1 LLRNNIETSHIL
13 TPPSFPVVDGAF
25 LPNNSLSLT
34 STGPKLPIPI
44 LAGLMHDDGAPFISY
59 PTSTN
64 LTAVL
69 VTQDFPVSAIVSNA
83 SAYPI
88 PYNAPTT
95 QSLFNLS
102 SRISTNLQFRCL
114 AQSTAH
120 IAAQNGVFEKY
131 YAYEFDRAY
140 QIAEY
145 SPNPPACEAPVTPEH
160 PYGDVGM
167 PYYKCHSGDLYAVFG
182 TTVSQKRVPRD
193 QDDVPFSQYI
203 VDTWSAF
210 ARTGDPSPDKKFLSA
225 RGFYNTS
232 MYVDRAGV
240 WNPVGA
246 SNQKPVRVLD
256 VNVHDEGW
264 REIEQCEALGSGL
277 DYYAA
282 NSA

>member
-1 LLRNNIETSHIL
+1 MIRDHIRASRIL
-13 TPPSFPVVDGAF
+13 TCSSFPVVDGTF

-34 STGPKLPIPI
+34 STGPKLAIPV

-69 VTQDFPVSAIVSNA
+69 ATDDFPIATIVSNA
-83 SAYPI
+83 SVFPV

-95 QSLFNLS
+95 QSMFNLS
-102 SRISTNLQFRCL
+102 SRLSTNLQFRCL
-114 AQSTAH
+114 IQSTTH
-120 IAAQNGVFEKY
+120 IASQNHVFSKI

-140 QIAEY
+140 QIAEW
-145 SPNPPACEAPVTPEH
+145 SPNPPACEAPVTPAH
-160 PYGDVGM
+160 PYGDVDM
-167 PYYKCHSGDLYAVFG
+167 PYYKCHSGELYAVFG

-193 QDDVPFSQYI
+193 QNDVPFSQYI

-210 ARTGDPSPDKKFLSA
+210 ARTGDPTPEKRFLNA

-232 MYVDRAGV
+232 MYVDRAGA
-240 WNPVGA
+240 WEPAGA

-264 REIEQCEALGSGL
+264 REVEQCEALGSGL
-277 DYYAA
+277 EYYADNA
-282 NSA
+282 A